1 MRYTNSKRFVK
12 SNLSEKSSLI
22 TVSSELERDDDDPL
36 SMRSLSISFLGII
49 IASLT
54 ILLPSICILFARPLS
69 QGNDIDN
76 FLILKGSSSSLSN
89 SLEIVIRETFSLN
102 FLSTNCFEFV
112 YFKSFTC

>member
-22 TVSSELERDDDDPL
+22 TISSELERDDDDPL

-54 ILLPSICILFARPLS
+54 ILLPSISILLGRPLS
-69 QGNDIDN
+69 QGNEITS
-76 FLILKGSSSSLSN
+76 FYLIKKDGS
-89 SLEIVIRETFSLN
+89 
-102 FLSTNCFEFV
+102 
-112 YFKSFTC
+112 